1 MWLTKRIRILLNKE
15 GDEVENELYH
25 HGILGMKWGVRRFQ
39 NTDGSLT
46 NTGKKRYS
54 AKDAMQIAKG
64 VLDPKNGVID
74 EYRPNRQ
81 KPIGT
86 IEEKRTKTK
95 FDEYLRQNTKSMIRS
110 DKEQPAP
117 PHSKWKNE
125 GKLPAGTIEENPLRK
140 HKSVYMTEIDKSRL
154 YEDGKKVVSNLL
166 KKGG

>member
-1 MWLTKRIRILLNKE
+1 M
-15 GDEVENELYH
+15 ENELYH

-39 NTDGSLT
+39 NADGTLT
-46 NTGKKRYS
+46 NAGKKRYS

-81 KPIGT
+81 KPTGM
-86 IEEKRTKTK
+86 IEEKRTKNK

-110 DKEQPAP
+110 DRELPTP
-117 PHSKWKNE
+117 PHSKWETK
-125 GKLPAGTIEENPLRK
+125 GKLPIGTIEENPSRK

-154 YEDGKKVVSNLL
+154 YEDGKKLVFDLL
-166 KKGG
+166 KKGS